1 MGPQTTKLMKIQ
13 LNLRGS
19 DLEQHERER
28 GTLTIKCYSTG
39 TVLGWLANA
48 GMDFICQNLNFEPE
62 DTTAIT

>member
-39 TVLGWLANA
+39 TVLG
-48 GMDFICQNLNFEPE
+48 
-62 DTTAIT
+62 